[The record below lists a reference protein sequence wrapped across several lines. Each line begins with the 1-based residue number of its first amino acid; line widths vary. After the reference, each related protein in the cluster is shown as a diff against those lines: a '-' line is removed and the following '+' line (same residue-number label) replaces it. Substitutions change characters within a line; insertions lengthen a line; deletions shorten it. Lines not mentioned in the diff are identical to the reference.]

1 MKTIII
7 DIETAQKAKE
17 LAHVLED
24 MKFVRRVSVVD
35 NKKNIIAA
43 LEEHQ
48 IFKAGIVKKK
58 NSAIAKY
65 L

>member
-17 LAHVLED
+17 LSHVLED
-24 MKFVRRVSVVD
+24 MKFVKRVSVVD
-35 NKKNIIAA
+35 KRKDIIDA
-43 LEEHQ
+43 LVEHES
-48 IFKAGIVKKK
+48 IKDAIVKKK